1 MIKTED
7 YGKRF
12 DGIDLIRT
20 YSDID
25 MMIQQDGTGNLYSEA
40 IDPVTMG
47 RTYTET
53 DIPIE
58 REAED
63 AETEEQGDDEN

>member
-1 MIKTED
+1 MIVTEN

-20 YSDID
+20 YSDAD
-25 MMIQQDGTGNLYSEA
+25 MMIKQNKTGNLYTEA

-58 REAED
+58 PEGPEDGENNEA
-63 AETEEQGDDEN
+63 

>member
-1 MIKTED
+1 MIVTEN

-20 YSDID
+20 YSDAN
-25 MMIQQDGTGNLYSEA
+25 MMIKQDKTGNLYTEA

-58 REAED
+58 PEEPEDGENNEA
-63 AETEEQGDDEN
+63 

>member
-1 MIKTED
+1 MIVTEN

-20 YSDID
+20 YSDAD
-25 MMIQQDGTGNLYSEA
+25 MMIKQNKTGNLYTEA

-58 REAED
+58 PEEPEDGENNEA
-63 AETEEQGDDEN
+63 

>member
-1 MIKTED
+1 MIVTEN

-20 YSDID
+20 YSDAN
-25 MMIQQDGTGNLYSEA
+25 MMIKQDKTGNLYTEA

-58 REAED
+58 PEEPDEGENNEA
-63 AETEEQGDDEN
+63 